1 MGPHGPGCRRCQC
14 PCGYGYV
21 IIHTC
26 IHGRGL
32 SSARRHVRHAV
43 LPHGI
48 LPACTVSRPPS
59 LLAHQELLTAAAVGR
74 KAVRR
79 PRDHNVTP
87 PPTPPA
93 TPRHPLSALLDS
105 HGALLWL
112 VLALRIACP
121 STESRSGWYNPPEG
135 GGARRVIPE
144 RTHFSPSNPR
154 WMNLPCRPCLN
165 RFQWP
170 EEKSRGLAPIL
181 IEAAQ
186 CCQFAL
192 RPV

>member
-1 MGPHGPGCRRCQC
+1 M
-14 PCGYGYV
+14 
-21 IIHTC
+21 
-26 IHGRGL
+26 
-32 SSARRHVRHAV
+32 RHAL
-43 LPHGI
+43 LPHSI

-135 GGARRVIPE
+135 GGAREVHSRANPL
-144 RTHFSPSNPR
+144 FSVKSALDESAVQAVFEPFPVAGG
-154 WMNLPCRPCLN
+154 
-165 RFQWP
+165 
-170 EEKSRGLAPIL
+170 EESGPDSHTD
-181 IEAAQ
+181 
-186 CCQFAL
+186 
-192 RPV
+192 